1 MGKNYRNITKE
12 EMIHL
17 HAVRLLEGGH
27 QWIEGHMLRAI
38 KVYDNKPPYKIYSPC
53 SLCYLDC
60 ICRGLITDVCNELDT
75 FNRGKYILE
84 LV

>member
-1 MGKNYRNITKE
+1 MARKYKNISRE
-12 EMIHL
+12 DMIHL

-27 QWIEGHMLRAI
+27 QWIDGHMLKA
-38 KVYDNKPPYKIYSPC
+38 KKLYDNKWPYERSSPC
-53 SLCYLDC
+53 NACELDC

-75 FNRGKYILE
+75 FNKGTYILE